1 LIPQTILLFQQL
13 FDSESPT
20 RSIAMSAALESAVK
34 WLFIDNPKKVEAMQE
49 QVHNAQI
56 EVVDQLNQSVVSAKQ
71 QEYVVLQTKC
81 DELEKQNTQLKS
93 QNKLLCWFMATGL
106 LIALVLGKFGS
117 DAFSCMQLEH
127 ENAFSRM
134 QLEHEN
140 AFSRMQLEH
149 ENAFSRMQLE
159 HENAFS
165 RMEKKMEFL
174 IPKFE
179 SSQVKQLIQ
188 ELASKDKIHAREIEA
203 HKDELKRMQLE
214 HENEINRRLLYL
226 GGFALSGPFWFP

>member
-71 QEYVVLQTKC
+71 QENVVLQTKC

-117 DAFSCMQLEH
+117 D
-127 ENAFSRM
+127 
-134 QLEHEN
+134 
-140 AFSRMQLEH
+140 
-149 ENAFSRMQLE
+149 AFSRMQLE

-226 GGFALSGPFWFP
+226 WGLH

>member
-1 LIPQTILLFQQL
+1 MR
-13 FDSESPT
+13 D
-20 RSIAMSAALESAVK
+20 ALESAMK
-34 WLFIDNPKKVEAMQE
+34 WLYIDNPKKVEAMQE

-71 QEYVVLQTKC
+71 QENVVLQTKC

-106 LIALVLGKFGS
+106 LIALVLALVLGKFGS
-117 DAFSCMQLEH
+117 DAFSRMEKMDKIHAREIEAHKDELK
-127 ENAFSRM
+127 RM
-134 QLEHEN
+134 Q
-140 AFSRMQLEH
+140 
-149 ENAFSRMQLE
+149 
-159 HENAFS
+159 
-165 RMEKKMEFL
+165 KKMEFL

-179 SSQVKQLIQ
+179 SSKVKQLFQ
-188 ELASKDKIHAREIEA
+188 ELASKDKIHARELETLRVEHLEKSKSTIEA

-226 GGFALSGPFWFP
+226 GGLH

>member
-1 LIPQTILLFQQL
+1 M
-13 FDSESPT
+13 
-20 RSIAMSAALESAVK
+20 RAALESAMK

-56 EVVDQLNQSVVSAKQ
+56 EVVDQLKQSVVSAKQ
-71 QEYVVLQTKC
+71 QENVVLQTKC

-106 LIALVLGKFGS
+106 LIALVRGKFGS
-117 DAFSCMQLEH
+117 D
-127 ENAFSRM
+127 
-134 QLEHEN
+134 
-140 AFSRMQLEH
+140 
-149 ENAFSRMQLE
+149 
-159 HENAFS
+159 AFS
-165 RMEKKMEFL
+165 RMEKKMEVL

-179 SSQVKQLIQ
+179 SLQVKQLIQ

-203 HKDELKRMQLE
+203 HKDKLKRMQLE

-226 GGFALSGPFWFP
+226 WGLH